1 MKTKLLEQAINRV
14 LNEASGNPKKTY
26 ESFKRKFGNANLN
39 SAWAKVFN
47 ACGFKFDA
55 NRLVKD
61 IKSFEKMFMRSS
73 RYDDI
78 ADNFRQDG
86 KDFLATVEQYVYGT
100 SWYAKYTK
108 QLAKEKKLDPGRED
122 FSTCPIYYSGAGKDN
137 YYMEEF
143 LFYIDE
149 LADDV
154 EIALEA

>member
-1 MKTKLLEQAINRV
+1 
-14 LNEASGNPKKTY
+14 
-26 ESFKRKFGNANLN
+26 
-39 SAWAKVFN
+39 
-47 ACGFKFDA
+47 
-55 NRLVKD
+55 
-61 IKSFEKMFMRSS
+61 MFMRSS

-78 ADNFRQDG
+78 ADNFRES

-100 SWYAKYTK
+100 SWYARYTK
-108 QLAKEKKLDPGRED
+108 QLAKEKKLDPGREN

-149 LADDV
+149 LVDDV